1 MLLEDKATSGDRWLP
16 FFILLLSLLILF
28 YLEENSW
35 RARPLKGYVF
45 GTLRKHMH
53 DESWELW
60 VLPDTLEPVEALL

>member
-1 MLLEDKATSGDRWLP
+1 MASIFYPPPLFAD
-16 FFILLLSLLILF
+16 FF

-45 GTLRKHMH
+45 GTLRKHVH